1 VADELPIVPTAF
13 LRRSFVYRTLQ
24 RLGAEFAMVN
34 GAAVALRCDAAVEG
48 DLAAGRRL
56 GLADLS
62 PLPRTGFKGAGTIEF
77 LTAQGLAI
85 GPDNNVAYLQP
96 GGGLAA
102 RLAPSEIFFLDGLDG
117 EGQMV
122 ARLEGAWHWGEERP
136 RRPIGYPM
144 PRGESHC
151 WFTVTGE
158 QAPSMLAKL
167 CGVDLRPAKFAAGHI
182 AQTSAAKIN
191 AIVIRCPVGEVVAY
205 HLLAD
210 SASADYFWTCLV
222 DAMAEFD
229 GRPIGLAAVRRLL
242 GDHALA
248 RTAGEGGERQRAG

>member
-1 VADELPIVPTAF
+1 MAAEPIAPAAF
-13 LRRSFVYRTLQ
+13 LRRSFNYRTLQ
-24 RLGAEFAMVN
+24 RLGAEFAAVN
-34 GAAVALRCDAAVEG
+34 GAAVALRCGASIDA

-62 PLPRTGFKGAGTIEF
+62 PLPRTGFKGPGTIEF

-85 GPDNNVAYLQP
+85 GPDSNVAYLQP

-117 EGQMV
+117 EGRTV
-122 ARLEGAWHWGEERP
+122 SRLEDAWHWGEERP

-144 PRGESHC
+144 PRSESHC
-151 WFTVTGE
+151 WYALTGE
-158 QAPSMLAKL
+158 QAPKMFAKI
-167 CGVDLRPAKFAAGHI
+167 CGVDLRLAKFAAGRI
-182 AQTSAAKIN
+182 AQTSVAKMN
-191 AIVIRCPVGEVVAY
+191 AIVIRCPAGDVPAY

-210 SASADYFWTCLV
+210 SASAEYFWACLT

-229 GRPIGLAAVRRLL
+229 GQPIGLAAVRRLI
-242 GDHALA
+242 
-248 RTAGEGGERQRAG
+248 GGPP